1 MHRPGP
7 DYRFEAFHAIE
18 NIDDEG
24 FLFNWSKTNLLAP
37 LSKVFQP
44 TNEQELRSILLGGYE
59 TVRVVGSTLS
69 FEPVHSVHGEAGP
82 AALIDLRSWTGQVA
96 VGEGFVTY
104 KAATSVDQL
113 YADLIEMNRM
123 LPACPGVIG
132 IQTLAGALGTGTHG
146 QGLRQSSLGDAV
158 LSMKVMLADG
168 RIQLVE
174 RDDPRFGAFI
184 LSMGCLGIVLEVS
197 FRTVPNVIM
206 KCSKLTVDQE
216 WLIANHER
224 LNREHLFVKTWWF
237 AWTGEAHVW
246 LVDPASKFEA
256 QAYRAAGCLPVDLG
270 SNAGPALLLDPTV
283 EATML
288 KMGADTKNEALDGR
302 HIETMRRFKNGND
315 LIGNVYQLLC
325 KGIPAPQ
332 INCEVS
338 VPFAKS
344 SEAFSI
350 LRQWQHEH
358 PGVLHYPFILRCC
371 GASEAWLSPAYGQPV
386 CWIGFLVYLAA
397 DGQFARGS
405 LDWMDEV
412 QARLARLG
420 GAPHMGKHFSPEI
433 YKLSERTRWR
443 DFDRLR
449 KGLDPNALFE
459 NQFVKRLFA
468 HSGQEAAG

>member
-1 MHRPGP
+1 V
-7 DYRFEAFHAIE
+7 E
-18 NIDDEG
+18 
-24 FLFNWSKTNLLAP
+24 
-37 LSKVFQP
+37 
-44 TNEQELRSILLGGYE
+44 
-59 TVRVVGSTLS
+59 
-69 FEPVHSVHGEAGP
+69 
-82 AALIDLRSWTGQVA
+82 
-96 VGEGFVTY
+96 
-104 KAATSVDQL
+104 QL
-113 YADLIEMNRM
+113 YADLIEMDRM

-146 QGLRQSSLGDAV
+146 QGLRQSSLGDAA

-168 RIQLVE
+168 QIQLVE
-174 RDDPRFGAFI
+174 RDDPRFGAFM

-206 KCSKLTVDQE
+206 KCRKLTVDQE

-224 LNREHLFVKTWWF
+224 LNQEHLFVKTWWF

-246 LVDPASKFEA
+246 LVDPASEFEA
-256 QAYRAAGCLPVDLG
+256 RAYRAAGCLPLDLG
-270 SNAGPALLLDPTV
+270 SGAGPAALLDPTV

-302 HIETMRRFKNGND
+302 HIETMRRFNNGND

-338 VPFAKS
+338 VPFDKS
-344 SEAFSI
+344 VEIFGI
-350 LRQWQHEH
+350 LRQWQQEH
-358 PGVLHYPFILRCC
+358 PSVLHYPFILRCC

-405 LDWMDEV
+405 LDWMHEV

-433 YKLSERTRWR
+433 YKLSERPAWR

-449 KGLDPNALFE
+449 KELDPKGLFE

-468 HSGQEAAG
+468 HSGQEAA

>member
-1 MHRPGP
+1 VRRSSS
-7 DYRFEAFHAIE
+7 DDQFETFYAIE
-18 NIDDEG
+18 SIGTED
-24 FLFNWSKTNLLAP
+24 FLFNWSKTNPLAP
-37 LSKVFQP
+37 LNKVFQP
-44 TNEQELRSILLGGYE
+44 TNDEELRSIVRGGYE
-59 TVRVVGSTLS
+59 TVRVIGSRLS
-69 FEPVHSVHGEAGP
+69 FEPVHSVHGETGP
-82 AALIDLRSWTGQVA
+82 SALIDLRSWAGQVA
-96 VGEGFVTY
+96 IGENFVTY
-104 KAATSVDQL
+104 KAATTVEQL
-113 YADLIEMNRM
+113 YADLIGMDRM

-146 QGLRQSSLGDAV
+146 QGLRQSSLGDAAI
-158 LSMKVMLADG
+158 SMKVMLADG

-174 RDDPRFGAFI
+174 RKDPRFGAFM

-197 FRTVPNVIM
+197 FLTVPNVIM
-206 KCSKLTVDQE
+206 KCRKLTVDQD

-246 LVDPASKFEA
+246 LVDPASEFEA
-256 QAYRAAGCLPVDLG
+256 QAYRAAGCLLLDLG
-270 SNAGPALLLDPTV
+270 SNTATGSLLEPTV
-283 EATML
+283 EATVL
-288 KMGADTKNEALDGR
+288 KMGADTKNETLDGQ
-302 HIETMRRFKNGND
+302 HIETIRRFKNATD
-315 LIGNVYQLLC
+315 LVGNVYQLLC

-338 VPFAKS
+338 VPFDRFL
-344 SEAFSI
+344 EGFGI
-350 LRQWQHEH
+350 LRHWQQEH
-358 PGVLHYPFILRCC
+358 PDLLHYPFILRCC

-420 GAPHMGKHFSPEI
+420 GAPHMGKHFSPEM
-433 YKLSERTRWR
+433 YRFSERTRWR

-449 KGLDPNALFE
+449 KELDPNGLFE
-459 NQFVKRLFA
+459 NQFIKRLFT
-468 HSGQEAAG
+468 HPEWEAA

>member
-1 MHRPGP
+1 
-7 DYRFEAFHAIE
+7 
-18 NIDDEG
+18 
-24 FLFNWSKTNLLAP
+24 
-37 LSKVFQP
+37 
-44 TNEQELRSILLGGYE
+44 
-59 TVRVVGSTLS
+59 
-69 FEPVHSVHGEAGP
+69 
-82 AALIDLRSWTGQVA
+82 
-96 VGEGFVTY
+96 
-104 KAATSVDQL
+104 
-113 YADLIEMNRM
+113 
-123 LPACPGVIG
+123 
-132 IQTLAGALGTGTHG
+132 
-146 QGLRQSSLGDAV
+146 LGDAA

-168 RIQLVE
+168 QIQLVE
-174 RDDPRFGAFI
+174 RDDPRFGAFM

-197 FRTVPNVIM
+197 FRTVPNVIL
-206 KCSKLTVDQE
+206 KCRKLTVDQE

-246 LVDPASKFEA
+246 LVDPASELEA
-256 QAYRAAGCLPVDLG
+256 QAYRAAGCLPLDLG
-270 SNAGPALLLDPTV
+270 SDAGPAALLDPTV

-288 KMGADTKNEALDGR
+288 KMGTDTKNEALDGR
-302 HIETMRRFKNGND
+302 HIETMRRFKNGNN

-338 VPFAKS
+338 VPFDKS
-344 SEAFSI
+344 VEAFGI
-350 LRQWQHEH
+350 LRQWQQEH
-358 PGVLHYPFILRCC
+358 PSVLHYPFILRCC
-371 GASEAWLSPAYGQPV
+371 GASEAWLSPAYSQPV

-397 DGQFARGS
+397 DGQFVRGS

-449 KGLDPNALFE
+449 KELDPNGLFE

-468 HSGQEAAG
+468 HSGQEAA

>member
-1 MHRPGP
+1 MRRLGP
-7 DYRFEAFHAIE
+7 NHRFEAFHAIE
-18 NIDDEG
+18 SMHDQDI
-24 FLFNWSKTNLLAP
+24 LFNWSKTNPLAP
-37 LSKVFQP
+37 LNKVYQP
-44 TNEQELRSILLGGYE
+44 TNEQELRSIVLGGYE

-82 AALIDLRSWTGQVA
+82 AALIDLRSWTGRVA
-96 VGEGFVTY
+96 VGEDYVTY
-104 KAATSVDQL
+104 KAATTVEQL
-113 YADLIEMNRM
+113 YADLLEMDRM

-146 QGLRQSSLGDAV
+146 QGLCQSSLGDAA
-158 LSMKVMLADG
+158 LSMKVMLANG
-168 RIQLVE
+168 QIQLIE
-174 RDDPRFGAFI
+174 RDDPRFGAFM

-197 FRTVPNVIM
+197 FRTVRNVIM
-206 KCSKLTVDQE
+206 KCRKLTVDQE

-224 LNREHLFVKTWWF
+224 LNQQHLFVKTWWF

-246 LVDPASKFEA
+246 LVDPASEFEA
-256 QAYRAAGCLPVDLG
+256 QAYRASGCLPLDLNSG
-270 SNAGPALLLDPTV
+270 VGPAALLDCTLD
-283 EATML
+283 ATML

-302 HIETMRRFKNGND
+302 HIETIRRFKDGND
-315 LIGNVYQLLC
+315 VIGNVYQLLC

-338 VPFAKS
+338 VPFDKS
-344 SEAFSI
+344 VDAFAI
-350 LRQWQHEH
+350 LRQWQQEH

-371 GASEAWLSPAYGQPV
+371 GASAAWLSPAYRHPV

-397 DGQFARGS
+397 DGQFVRGS
-405 LDWMDEV
+405 LDWMYEV

-433 YKLSERTRWR
+433 YRLSERPAWR

-449 KGLDPNALFE
+449 KELDPKGLFE

-468 HSGQEAAG
+468 RSAQQAA

>member
-1 MHRPGP
+1 MRRPGP

-18 NIDDEG
+18 SIDDEG
-24 FLFNWSKTNLLAP
+24 FLFNWSKTNPLAP
-37 LSKVFQP
+37 LNKVFHP
-44 TNEQELRSILLGGYE
+44 TNEQELRSIVLGGYE
-59 TVRVVGSTLS
+59 TLRVVGSTLS
-69 FEPVHSVHGEAGP
+69 FEPVHSVHGETGH

-104 KAATSVDQL
+104 KAATAVEQL
-113 YADLIEMNRM
+113 YADLIEMDRM

-146 QGLRQSSLGDAV
+146 QGLRQSSLGDAA

-168 RIQLVE
+168 QIQFVE
-174 RDDPRFGAFI
+174 RDDRRFGAFM
-184 LSMGCLGIVLEVS
+184 LSMGCLGIILEVS
-197 FRTVPNVIM
+197 FRTVPNVVM
-206 KCSKLTVDQE
+206 KCRKLTVDQE
-216 WLIANHER
+216 WMMTNHER

-246 LVDPASKFEA
+246 LVDPASESEA
-256 QAYRAAGCLPVDLG
+256 RAYRATGCLPLDLG
-270 SNAGPALLLDPTV
+270 SGTGPAALLDPTV

-302 HIETMRRFKNGND
+302 HIETVRRFKNGND

-338 VPFAKS
+338 VPFDKS
-344 SEAFSI
+344 VEVFGI
-350 LRQWQHEH
+350 LRQWQQEH

-386 CWIGFLVYLAA
+386 CWVGFLVYLAA

-405 LDWMDEV
+405 LDWMHEV

-420 GAPHMGKHFSPEI
+420 GAPHVGKHFSPEI
-433 YKLSERTRWR
+433 YKLSERPAWR

-449 KGLDPNALFE
+449 KELDPDGLFE

-468 HSGQEAAG
+468 HSGQEAA

>member
-1 MHRPGP
+1 MRRPGP
-7 DYRFEAFHAIE
+7 NYQFEDFHAIQS
-18 NIDDEG
+18 IDDER
-24 FLFNWSKTNLLAP
+24 FLFNWSKTNPLAP
-37 LSKVFQP
+37 LNEVLQP

-96 VGEGFVTY
+96 VGDDFVTY
-104 KAATSVDQL
+104 KAATTVGQL
-113 YADLIEMNRM
+113 YTDLLEMDRM

-146 QGLRQSSLGDAV
+146 QGLRQSSLGDAA

-168 RIQLVE
+168 QIQLIE
-174 RDDPRFGAFI
+174 RDDARFGAFM

-197 FRTVPNVIM
+197 FRTVPNLVM
-206 KCSKLTVDQE
+206 KCLKLTVDQE

-224 LNREHLFVKTWWF
+224 LNQQHLFVKTWWF
-237 AWTGEAHVW
+237 AWTGEAHIW
-246 LVDPASKFEA
+246 LVDPASESEA
-256 QAYRAAGCLPVDLG
+256 QAYRAAGCQPMNLNFG
-270 SNAGPALLLDPTV
+270 AGDAALLDPTLD
-283 EATML
+283 ATML

-302 HIETMRRFKNGND
+302 HIETIRRFKNGSD
-315 LIGNVYQLLC
+315 LIGNIYQLLC

-338 VPFAKS
+338 VPFDKS
-344 SEAFSI
+344 VEAFGI
-350 LRQWQHEH
+350 LRQWQDEH
-358 PGVLHYPFILRCC
+358 AGVLHYPFILRCC

-397 DGQFARGS
+397 DGQFVRGS
-405 LDWMDEV
+405 LDWMHEV

-433 YKLSERTRWR
+433 YKLSLRPAWR
-443 DFDRLR
+443 SFDRLR
-449 KGLDPNALFE
+449 KDLDPNGLFE
-459 NQFVKRLFA
+459 NQFVKQLFA
-468 HSGQEAAG
+468 DSGQKAA